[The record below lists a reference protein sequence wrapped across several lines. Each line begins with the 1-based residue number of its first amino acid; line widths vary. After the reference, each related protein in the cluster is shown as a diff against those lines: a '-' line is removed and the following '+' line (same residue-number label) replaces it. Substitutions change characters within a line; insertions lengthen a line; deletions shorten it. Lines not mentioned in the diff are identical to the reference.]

1 MAHPELDELERR
13 EKLRLW
19 RTWCF
24 MLGLVTCATAGT
36 TLGMSVGNPKAWSSA
51 YDALSSAGALT
62 WLMFPLL
69 AIGGILLLAA
79 LALTAI
85 ISRP

>member
-1 MAHPELDELERR
+1 MAHPELDQLERQ

-19 RTWCF
+19 RNWCF
-24 MLGLVTCATAGT
+24 MLGLVTCATPGT
-36 TLGMSVGNPKAWSSA
+36 TLGMSVGNPMAWSSA
-51 YDALSSAGALT
+51 YDALSAAGALT

-79 LALTAI
+79 VVFTAI